1 MSGPLKD
8 ERLDAVAEHHNVA
21 QFVSFGPGDD
31 PRVRHRRLRGD
42 PPTAAPGADVPTAVT
57 ALLAR
62 APGGVNVRTF
72 RPEHP
77 KGNPFDYGLTTAG
90 DAVALVRR
98 RAAAGFHVIVNETL
112 DVHDGGVSGVLLDDV
127 AELVP
132 GDTPR
137 GVERPGAA
145 ALPRELAERLLA
157 VVYGAEPDWPAGPGR
172 RVEVSVHPV
181 PVGYRGGRSV
191 VWEVED
197 VAGGRTF
204 VGTVTWPN
212 ALSRLVGDKA
222 FGLLVAHLL
231 GQRVPATL
239 VLPRDLP
246 PFRFGEPTA
255 SGRSWTRTAPREP
268 AAGRHPTLPR
278 WTDPFRLMSEADP
291 AGEHLASLLV
301 QDGVAARHS
310 GAAAYDPAT
319 GTDVVEAVPGSGDAF
334 MLGRR
339 RPTDPPVGVGQ
350 RVHAALEGLAATLGG
365 VRLEWADDGERL
377 WVLQLHRTRAAMAPG
392 VFNAGEPA
400 AGWLRFTPSEGLGSL
415 RDLLVRAHAEGRG
428 VLVTEPVGVTS
439 HVGDL
444 IRAAGVPGRLA
455 SGPSRGT

>member
-1 MSGPLKD
+1 MSDALKD
-8 ERLDAVAEHHNVA
+8 DRLDAVAEHHNVA
-21 QFVSFGPGDD
+21 QFVSFGPGAD

-72 RPEHP
+72 RPDHP
-77 KGNPFDYGLTTAG
+77 KGNPFDYGLTTAD

-98 RAAAGFHVIVNETL
+98 RAAEGFHVIVNETL
-112 DVHDGGVSGVLLDDV
+112 DVHDGGVSGVLLGDV

-145 ALPRELAERLLA
+145 TLPRPLAERLLA
-157 VVYGAEPDWPAGPGR
+157 IVYGAEPDWPAGPGR
-172 RVEVSVHPV
+172 RVEVSVHPGR
-181 PVGYRGGRSV
+181 VGYRGGRTV

-197 VAGGRTF
+197 VAGGHT
-204 VGTVTWPN
+204 VAGSVTWPN
-212 ALSRLVGDKA
+212 ALSRLLGDKA
-222 FGLLVAHLL
+222 FGLLVADLL
-231 GQRVPATL
+231 GERVPATL

-246 PFRFGEPTA
+246 PFRFGEPTDGERP
-255 SGRSWTRTAPREP
+255 GRVWTRTAPREP
-268 AAGRHPTLPR
+268 DAGRHPTLSR
-278 WTDPFRLMSEADP
+278 WTDPFRLMAEADP
-291 AGEHLASLLV
+291 AGDHLASLLV

-319 GTDVVEAVPGSGDAF
+319 GTDVVESVPGTGDAF

-339 RPTDPPVGVGQ
+339 RPTDPPVDVGR
-350 RVHAALEGLAATLGG
+350 RVREALRRLAGALGG
-365 VRLEWADDGERL
+365 VRLEWADDGDRL

-400 AGWLRFTPSEGLGSL
+400 AGWLRFTPSDGLGSL

-455 SGPSRGT
+455 